1 MKIKLELGDFC
12 FTTTRGATTG
22 DIRWLLV
29 DVEGKPFS
37 VYSVMSPKPF
47 QSPKRDEYF
56 DRLLIEKMEM
66 MLRKVF
72 VDALKAIPEGTQ
84 ILDEEV
90 R

>member
-1 MKIKLELGDFC
+1 MKIKLELEDFC
-12 FTTTRGATTG
+12 FATTRGATTG

-29 DVEGKPFS
+29 EVGGKQFS

-47 QSPKRDEYF
+47 QSPERNEYF
-56 DRLLIEKMEM
+56 DRMLIERMEV

-72 VDALKAIPEGTQ
+72 VDACKAIPEGTNL
-84 ILDEEV
+84 LDEEV